1 MKLLVNKTGS
11 AGNSYAL
18 FSDVGEM
25 LLLEAG
31 IQTRK
36 MLRGVDYEVSKIKGC
51 LISHAHL

>member
-1 MKLLVNKTGS
+1 MILRVNGSSS
-11 AGNSYAL
+11 AGNSYIL
-18 FSDVGEM
+18 TSNTGDH

>member
-18 FSDVGEM
+18 FSDVGEI

-36 MLRGVDYEVSKIKGC
+36 MLRVVDYEVSKIKGC